1 MKRVVSYG
9 VDILIRN
16 KEEND
21 INLEE
26 VIVKALED
34 NGLYVVGVA
43 FIDDLTES
51 YKDELNNL

>member
-9 VDILIRN
+9 VDILIRSE
-16 KEEND
+16 EENN

>member
-9 VDILIRN
+9 IDILIRN
-16 KEEND
+16 EEENNV
-21 INLEE
+21 NLEE
-26 VIVKALED
+26 IIAKALED

-51 YKDELNNL
+51 YKNEFDNL

>member
-9 VDILIRN
+9 VDILMRSE
-16 KEEND
+16 EENN

-26 VIVKALED
+26 VIAKALED

>member
-16 KEEND
+16 ENENA

-26 VIVKALED
+26 IITKALED
-34 NGLYVVGVA
+34 NGLHVVGVA

>member
-9 VDILIRN
+9 VDILIRSE
-16 KEEND
+16 EENN

-26 VIVKALED
+26 VIAKALED